1 MCLPLVIWSSVAL
14 TTTSPNSEKMQTAA
28 LIISRRFQ
36 VSANTV
42 EMFPEVEIEILY
54 GV

>member
-14 TTTSPNSEKMQTAA
+14 TTTSANSEKMQAAA
-28 LIISRRFQ
+28 LVISRRFQ

-42 EMFPEVEIEILY
+42 EMFPEVEIEIL
-54 GV
+54 

>member
-14 TTTSPNSEKMQTAA
+14 TTTSPVKKMQTAA

-42 EMFPEVEIEILY
+42 EMFPEVEIEIL
-54 GV
+54 